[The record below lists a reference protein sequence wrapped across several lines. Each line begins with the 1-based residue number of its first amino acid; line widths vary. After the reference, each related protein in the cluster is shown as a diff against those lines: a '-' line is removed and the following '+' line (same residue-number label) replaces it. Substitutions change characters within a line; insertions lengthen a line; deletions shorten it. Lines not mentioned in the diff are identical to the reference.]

1 MNKIARISPKQTA
14 LLVIDVQRAIFT
26 RPNPVYNAYKIIEV
40 INALVDRAQ
49 LYGATVVYIQHSN
62 KTILQKGSD
71 GWQLHPEIKP
81 GPRDLTIHKEQGNSF
96 IGTTLQGD
104 MEARGIENL
113 LITGLVSN
121 QCVRATALGGLEL
134 GYDVFLVQGGHSNVD
149 KNPEALIERTE
160 QGLEEAGVYLVTPGQ
175 IDFN

>member
-1 MNKIARISPKQTA
+1 MDKIARINPKQTA

-26 RPNPVYNAYKIIEV
+26 RPNPVFNSYKVIEL
-40 INALVDRAQ
+40 INALVDRAH
-49 LYGATVVYIQHSN
+49 LYGVTVVYIQHSN

-71 GWQLHPEIKP
+71 GWKLHPDIKP
-81 GPRDLTIHKEQGNSF
+81 TSKDLLLFKEQGDSF

-104 MEARGIENL
+104 MEARSIENL
-113 LITGLVSN
+113 LITGLVTN
-121 QCVRATALGGLEL
+121 QCVRATALGGLNR
-134 GYDVFLVQGGHSNVD
+134 GYNVFLVQGGHSNVD

-160 QGLEEAGVYLVTPGQ
+160 KELEEAGVHLVTPGQ

>member
-1 MNKIARISPKQTA
+1 MNKVARINPKQTA
-14 LLVIDVQRAIFT
+14 LFVIDVQRAIFT

-40 INALVDRAQ
+40 INALVDRAH
-49 LYGATVVYIQHSN
+49 LYGVTVVYIQHSN

-71 GWQLHPEIKP
+71 GWQLHPDLNHGSK
-81 GPRDLTIHKEQGNSF
+81 DLTIYKEEGNSF

-104 MEARGIENL
+104 LEARNIENII
-113 LITGLVSN
+113 ITGLVSN

-134 GYDVFLVQGGHSNVD
+134 GYEVFLVQGGHSNVD

-160 QGLEEAGVYLVTPGQ
+160 RGLEEAGVYLVTSGQ

>member
-1 MNKIARISPKQTA
+1 MIKVARINPKITA

-40 INALVDRAQ
+40 INALVDRAH
-49 LYGATVVYIQHSN
+49 LYGVTVAYIQHSN
-62 KTILQKGSD
+62 KTILQTGSD
-71 GWQLHPEIKP
+71 GWQLHPDLKP
-81 GPRDLTIHKEQGNSF
+81 SSRDLAIVKDHGNSF

-104 MEARGIENL
+104 MESRNIENII
-113 LITGLVSN
+113 ITGLVSN

-160 QGLEEAGVYLVTPGQ
+160 QELEEAGVYMVTSEQ

>member
-1 MNKIARISPKQTA
+1 MNKIARINPKQTA
-14 LLVIDVQRAIFT
+14 LLVIDVQRALFT
-26 RPNPVYNAYKIIEV
+26 RPNPVFNAYKIIEV
-40 INALVDRAQ
+40 INALVDRAH
-49 LYGATVVYIQHSN
+49 LYGAKVVYIQHSN

-71 GWQLHPEIKP
+71 GWKLHPDIKP
-81 GPRDLTIHKEQGNSF
+81 DSKDLLIEKEQGNSF
-96 IGTTLQGD
+96 IGTTLQGF

-113 LITGLVSN
+113 LITGLVTN

-134 GYDVFLVQGGHSNVD
+134 GYHVFLVQGSHSNVD

-160 QGLEEAGVYLVTPGQ
+160 KELEEAGVFLVTPGQ